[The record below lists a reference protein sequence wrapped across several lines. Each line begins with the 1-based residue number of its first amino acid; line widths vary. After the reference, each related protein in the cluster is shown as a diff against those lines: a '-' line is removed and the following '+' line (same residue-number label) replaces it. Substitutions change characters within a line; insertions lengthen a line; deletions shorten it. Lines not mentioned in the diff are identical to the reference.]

1 MCWPRRRTY
10 WTSSGCWPTDL
21 QEGTR
26 GPLANSGHRRPT
38 ANARLCK
45 PCDCGAVTQTPPRP
59 QPLYLLADSQLLFWK
74 RQDRLILEAALDGLA
89 RETPQSAAY
98 IGASNEDRP
107 EFYEI
112 FEAAMDGIGITDRRM
127 IDSSFGADDRAFLER
142 SAMIVLAG
150 GDVRLGWNTF
160 VKTGMKD
167 VILDRHADGAVLVGI
182 SAGAIQLGRHAIVD
196 MPQSPATELL
206 DVFNLVP
213 LVIDTH
219 DERAEW
225 ARLSRT
231 IQSLEGTAI
240 GLGIPSG
247 GGVIMH
253 ADGAIEPLRRPA
265 HEFRFERARV
275 TRSLLH
281 AESPE

>member
-10 WTSSGCWPTDL
+10 WTSSGCWPADL
-21 QEGTR
+21 QEGAS
-26 GPLANSGHRRPT
+26 ANSGHRRPT

-45 PCDCGAVTQTPPRP
+45 PCDCGAVIETTPRL

-89 RETPQSAAY
+89 RETPRSAAY

-112 FEAAMDGIGITDRRM
+112 FEAAMDAIGITDRRM

-142 SAMIVLAG
+142 SRMIVLAG

-182 SAGAIQLGRHAIVD
+182 SAGAVQLGRYAIVD

-206 DVFNLVP
+206 DVFSLVP
-213 LVIDTH
+213 AVIDTH

-247 GGVIMH
+247 GGVIVH
-253 ADGAIEPLRRPA
+253 ADAAIEPLRRPA

-275 TRSLLH
+275 THSLLH
-281 AESPE
+281 AKSPE